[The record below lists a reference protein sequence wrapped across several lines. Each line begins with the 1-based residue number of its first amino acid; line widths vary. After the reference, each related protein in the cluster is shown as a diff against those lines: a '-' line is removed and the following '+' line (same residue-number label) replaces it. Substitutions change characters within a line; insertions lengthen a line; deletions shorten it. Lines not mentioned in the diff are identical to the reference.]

1 MTKNANKAVKFS
13 TPASR
18 PDFIINDTDN
28 RYVPLPDDYL
38 PDLDLGPGVSCD
50 RVTNENGQKLLDL
63 CRGCSIRI
71 WNGRLY
77 EDKDKGNFTCIT
89 SRGQSVVD
97 YVISSPDV
105 FNLVT
110 NLKVHDPS
118 IFSDHCQLSF
128 ELKVPRQNTTEIK
141 QLPNCTNK
149 IKWKQEFENDY
160 IAQLSDVT
168 TTDKLDKIVRL
179 INDQQLHPSLQTVN
193 NIVAD
198 FSGAVTD
205 VAKKYFMTKI
215 SSKSSQNVIKPKP
228 KWYDEECE
236 QSRQIFH
243 FSLNK
248 YRTEKSDINRE
259 NRVSSRKL
267 FKDNVRKC
275 KFEYEKTQTR
285 KLINAKNSNPKEFWK
300 MLGSFTAHKKSN
312 ITSDE
317 FANYFKKINNPIDQF
332 FTADV
337 NIADFISKHD
347 NYELQ
352 DLFAQLD
359 VEISVS
365 EIRESMRELAMGKS
379 AGPDDILNEFIVK
392 GEHTLRAIPDKY
404 QKNVGTHSNRSE

>member
-1 MTKNANKAVKFS
+1 MQNKDFHFILLGDLNS
-13 TPASR
+13 RTASR

-38 PDLDLGPGVSCD
+38 PDLDLGPRVSCD

-110 NLKVHDPS
+110 NFKVHDPS
-118 IFSDHCQLSF
+118 IFSDHCQLPF
-128 ELKVPRQNTTEIK
+128 ELKAPRQNTIEIK

-215 SSKSSQNVIKPKP
+215 SSKSSQNVIKGK
-228 KWYDEECE
+228 
-236 QSRQIFH
+236 H
-243 FSLNK
+243 SLK
-248 YRTEKSDINRE
+248 
-259 NRVSSRKL
+259 
-267 FKDNVRKC
+267 
-275 KFEYEKTQTR
+275 
-285 KLINAKNSNPKEFWK
+285 
-300 MLGSFTAHKKSN
+300 
-312 ITSDE
+312 
-317 FANYFKKINNPIDQF
+317 
-332 FTADV
+332 
-337 NIADFISKHD
+337 
-347 NYELQ
+347 
-352 DLFAQLD
+352 
-359 VEISVS
+359 
-365 EIRESMRELAMGKS
+365 
-379 AGPDDILNEFIVK
+379 
-392 GEHTLRAIPDKY
+392 
-404 QKNVGTHSNRSE
+404 